1 LVNVVVV
8 VLVVVVLVLCAGV
21 FLLYNQEKAAN
32 NDATNAK
39 QSYDTL
45 NASYGELSG
54 KYTALVANNA
64 DLSERYDNLNDEF
77 KNATSN
83 YAALKNQSD
92 TTTVKL
98 GEFMETDP
106 TVAYTYRI
114 SSSTGANNTTV
125 LLLDVFVYNVG
136 KSDVSNVV
144 VKTVYKSII
153 DNSTGEF
160 VKPIA
165 LIPSLGK
172 RSVEFELDNMSRVQ
186 SVWVGLT

>member
-1 LVNVVVV
+1 LVNIVVV

-21 FLLYNQEKAAN
+21 FMLYNQEKASN
-32 NDATNAK
+32 NDATSAK
-39 QSYDTL
+39 QSFDAL
-45 NASYGELSG
+45 NASYGDLSG

-64 DLSERYDNLNDEF
+64 DLSERYDNLNDEY
-77 KNATSN
+77 KNASSN

-98 GEFMETDP
+98 GEFMESDP

-114 SSSTGANNTTV
+114 SSNTGANNTTV
-125 LLLDVFVYNVG
+125 LVLDVYVYNVG

-144 VKTVYKSII
+144 VKTTIKSIT
-153 DNSTGEF
+153 DNSTGEL
-160 VKPIA
+160 VKSIA

-172 RSVEFELDNMSRVQ
+172 RSVEWELDNMSRVQ
-186 SVWVGLT
+186 SVWVGLA